1 MNSLKV
7 KITESDSI
15 SKSEWGIYVDMFQ
28 EFKDLLN
35 LLQVDFDALTGE
47 LSVLHN
53 ESKVAFQEVGKACV
67 EAPRLVQNQVDQLEV
82 ESLANQFEAFRTSIK
97 SSPLSAKIPNLE
109 QQIGVLLEKEARLRK
124 TQRQIRKKLRV
135 LEKEIDAWIAS
146 GKRKPNRHR
155 LGQAKEAKP
164 IASLERSL
172 DSLDQSFS
180 HIRENMESSRKSLKE
195 IQRNFPEVILAL
207 LDAINTWLGAFE
219 DSTKALVSSVKL
231 LTTNELILPT
241 SIDDWRSRFIE
252 ALHEREVHL
261 HPNLQ
266 LGSSDLNLFS
276 IDLFQTE
283 LKQREQAV
291 LIMSR
296 EQESVQQ
303 LVDIH
308 LPTLGVSHFD
318 MVEFERNK
326 IIDGKSRSLS
336 RFIRER
342 QKTTWDE
349 LKPKHQKQ
357 WDAADFCAKQGN
369 SKSRSPKDKVNSA
382 RINNLLTEYQAK
394 YGQQVDTIVT
404 LQLHEEYNEAIQF
417 RLQSLLE
424 EAPSKVQRHFHEK
437 PFSVLVLASTK
448 IEVKEFV
455 SAYKRS
461 WHLFPNFHLC
471 IDALLTSNLKQREL
485 DEIIKLPIS
494 AKLCNACL
502 EGELTTDQ
510 ALILQSIDV
519 HNELFEFVK
528 SHASVDLSLVFALH
542 AQEGQYWLG
551 ALLKNPEMFAEIE
564 QHRHE
569 PFEQSIW
576 DLVIQKKVKLWQYAC
591 IVRLEF
597 DDTSAKETLLLAD
610 EFWEELNEM
619 AALYD
624 VEDAL
629 QELIKV
635 YKPVEDTAKPGA
647 QISLK
652 DVYNTISPSDGA
664 SKAGAPISL
673 NDVYNTIKPIAPVTV
688 NTSMA
693 KSKKTKRRKKGRYQI

>member
-1 MNSLKV
+1 MGQF
-7 KITESDSI
+7 ED
-15 SKSEWGIYVDMFQ
+15 
-28 EFKDLLN
+28 FKDLLSH
-35 LLQVDFDALTGE
+35 LQWDLDALTGE
-47 LSVLHN
+47 LSVLQN
-53 ESKVAFQEVGKACV
+53 ESNVAFQEVGKACV

-82 ESLANQFEAFRTSIK
+82 ESLANQFETFHTSIK
-97 SSPLSAKIPNLE
+97 SSPLSAKIPKLE
-109 QQIGVLLEKEARLRK
+109 QQIGALLEKEARLRK

-164 IASLERSL
+164 IASLEHSL

-180 HIRENMESSRKSLKE
+180 HIRGNMESSRKSLKE
-195 IQRNFPEVILAL
+195 MQQNFPEVMLAL
-207 LDAINTWLGAFE
+207 LNAINTWLGAFE
-219 DSTKALVSSVKL
+219 ASTQALVSSVKL

-241 SIDDWRSRFIE
+241 NVDDWRSRFIE
-252 ALHEREVHL
+252 VLHEREVHL

-303 LVDIH
+303 LIDIH

-318 MVEFERNK
+318 MVEFERKK

-357 WDAADFCAKQGN
+357 WDEADFCAKPWN
-369 SKSRSPKDKVNSA
+369 SKSRRPKEKVNSA

-404 LQLHEEYNEAIQF
+404 LQLHEEYNQAIKF
-417 RLQSLLE
+417 CLQSLLE
-424 EAPSKVQRHFHEK
+424 EAPSKVQRHFKER
-437 PFSVLVLASTK
+437 PFSVLILASTEM
-448 IEVKEFV
+448 EVKEFV

-519 HNELFEFVK
+519 HNELFEFVQ

-542 AQEGQYWLG
+542 AQEGQHWLG
-551 ALLKNPEMFAEIE
+551 ALLKNPEMFDEIE

-569 PFEQSIW
+569 LFEQSIW

-597 DDTSAKETLLLAD
+597 DDSSAKETLLLAD

-647 QISLK
+647 QISLN
-652 DVYNTISPSDGA
+652 DVYNTISPNEGSSKPGA
-664 SKAGAPISL
+664 QISL
-673 NDVYNTIKPIAPVTV
+673 KDVYNTIKPIAPVTV
-688 NTSMA
+688 NKSMA

>member
-219 DSTKALVSSVKL
+219 DSTQALVSSVKL

-241 SIDDWRSRFIE
+241 SIDEWRSRFIE

-357 WDAADFCAKQGN
+357 WDAADFCAKPWN
-369 SKSRSPKDKVNSA
+369 SKSRRPKEKVNSA

>member
-1 MNSLKV
+1 MGQF
-7 KITESDSI
+7 ED
-15 SKSEWGIYVDMFQ
+15 
-28 EFKDLLN
+28 FKDLLSH
-35 LLQVDFDALTGE
+35 LQWDLDALTGE
-47 LSVLHN
+47 LSVLQN
-53 ESKVAFQEVGKACV
+53 ESNVAFQEVGKACV

-82 ESLANQFEAFRTSIK
+82 ESLANQFETFRASIK
-97 SSPLSAKIPNLE
+97 SSPLSAKIPKLE
-109 QQIGVLLEKEARLRK
+109 QQIGALLEKEARLRK

-164 IASLERSL
+164 IASLEHSL

-180 HIRENMESSRKSLKE
+180 HIRGNMESSRKSLKE
-195 IQRNFPEVILAL
+195 MQQNFPEVMLAL
-207 LDAINTWLGAFE
+207 LNAINTWLGAFE
-219 DSTKALVSSVKL
+219 ASTQALVSSVKL

-241 SIDDWRSRFIE
+241 NVDDWRSRFIE
-252 ALHEREVHL
+252 VLHEREVHL

-303 LVDIH
+303 LIDIH

-357 WDAADFCAKQGN
+357 WDAADFCAKPWN
-369 SKSRSPKDKVNSA
+369 SKSRRPKEKVNSA

-404 LQLHEEYNEAIQF
+404 LQLHEEYNQAIKF
-417 RLQSLLE
+417 CLQSLLE
-424 EAPSKVQRHFHEK
+424 EAPSKVQRHFKER
-437 PFSVLVLASTK
+437 PFSVLILASTEM
-448 IEVKEFV
+448 EVKEFV

-519 HNELFEFVK
+519 HNELFEFVQ

-542 AQEGQYWLG
+542 AQEGQHWLG
-551 ALLKNPEMFAEIE
+551 ALLKNPEMFDEIE

-569 PFEQSIW
+569 LFEQSIW

-597 DDTSAKETLLLAD
+597 DDSSAKETLLLAD

-647 QISLK
+647 QISLN
-652 DVYNTISPSDGA
+652 DVYNTISPNEGSSKPGA
-664 SKAGAPISL
+664 QISL